1 VPPAPVPYAPQGGSR
16 RGRGVLTGIGVS
28 LAIVLSATALIVAL
42 IRGEGSHAPT
52 TPTAQTTSTSTPVA
66 GADTTAADKA
76 LCEAIAPL
84 IKESSGQK
92 NAFTDLGPDGSPQ
105 RDAGLQSFSDE
116 TQDWVTRAQAALDE
130 HADPPR
136 FLTRTLQRYMDDM
149 RMLSSNLRPGP
160 MTNSNAAGWSDSVF
174 ALAGPIEVC
183 GKLGVPLW

>member
-1 VPPAPVPYAPQGGSR
+1 VPPPTAFVSGGGRR
-16 RGRGVLTGIGVS
+16 RGVGI
-28 LAIVLSATALIVAL
+28 AIALGIVAVL
-42 IRGEGSHAPT
+42 VAVAALVVALTRGGESSAPAS
-52 TPTAQTTSTSTPVA
+52 PTAQPSTSSTA
-66 GADTTAADKA
+66 AAADTSAADKA

-84 IKESSGQK
+84 MKESSGQK

-105 RDAGLQSFSDE
+105 RDAGLQSFRDE